1 MTRLLLGYITYVV
14 KKSVMAEL
22 QLNHGLV
29 LDHRAEL
36 YNLNIIILIKC
47 ILIIHKYEYYIYIG
61 TTNPS

>member
-1 MTRLLLGYITYVV
+1 MLL

-36 YNLNIIILIKC
+36 YNLNIIIIIEC
-47 ILIIHKYEYYIYIG
+47 ILIIHKCEYYIYRYQQSQLIN
-61 TTNPS
+61 TPP